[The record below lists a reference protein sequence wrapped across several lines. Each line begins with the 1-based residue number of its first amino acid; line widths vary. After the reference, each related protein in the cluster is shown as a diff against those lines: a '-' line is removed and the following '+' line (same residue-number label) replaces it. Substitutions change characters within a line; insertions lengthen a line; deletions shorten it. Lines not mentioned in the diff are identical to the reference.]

1 MARSI
6 AEVARQSEDA
16 VRSTTVAVQRDEVRG
31 ESARRVPDRLAT
43 EEPMEIRLH
52 GPGEP
57 PRPVAVTLRTPGHD
71 FELAVGFLLAE
82 GLLRSRDDV
91 VTVGYC
97 IGPDN
102 QQEYNV
108 VTVRR
113 TTPVGD
119 ALAPRPF
126 TATSACGTVRQGDD
140 RRPRAAV
147 RRSPRRRAARRSR
160 DPFDDA
166 RGDAGRPIALRRDG
180 WRACRCTCH
189 SLGCDRMRARRHS
202 AATTRLD
209 KLFGHALLDGRL
221 PLHDGVVVVSGRLG
235 FELVQKAAIAG
246 VTVIAA
252 VGAPSSMAVSTA
264 RRLGVTAV
272 AFLRDGGCSV
282 YTHHERVAMGGE
294 SRR

>member
-6 AEVARQSEDA
+6 ADVARRSEDA

-31 ESARRVPDRLAT
+31 ESTRRVPDRLAT

-52 GPGEP
+52 GPGEA

-97 IGPDN
+97 IGPEN
-102 QQEYNV
+102 QQEYNI

-126 TATSACGTVRQGDD
+126 AATSACGLCGKATIDD
-140 RRPRAAV
+140 LEQQCADLHGVGPRVEVATLSTMPAA
-147 RRSPRRRAARRSR
+147 
-160 DPFDDA
+160 
-166 RGDAGRPIALRRDG
+166 
-180 WRACRCTCH
+180 
-189 SLGCDRMRARRHS
+189 MRAS
-202 AATTRLD
+202 QSLFAATGGVHAAALATPSGAIECVREDIGRHNALD

-272 AFLRDGGCSV
+272 AFLRDGSCSV

>member
-6 AEVARQSEDA
+6 AEVARRSEDA

-31 ESARRVPDRLAT
+31 EIGRRVPDRLAT

-52 GPGEP
+52 GPGEA

-97 IGPDN
+97 MGPDN

-113 TTPVGD
+113 TIPVGD
-119 ALAPRPF
+119 ALVPRPF
-126 TATSACGTVRQGDD
+126 TATSACGLCGKATIDELEQHCADLRGIGPCVDVAMLSAL
-140 RRPRAAV
+140 PAAMRV
-147 RRSPRRRAARRSR
+147 
-160 DPFDDA
+160 DQ
-166 RGDAGRPIALRRDG
+166 
-180 WRACRCTCH
+180 
-189 SLGCDRMRARRHS
+189 SLF
-202 AATTRLD
+202 AATGGVHAAALATPSGNIECVREDVGRHNALD
-209 KLFGHALLDGRL
+209 KLLGRALLDGHL

-252 VGAPSSMAVSTA
+252 VGAPSSLAVSTA
-264 RRLGVTAV
+264 RRLGVTTV
-272 AFLRDGGCSV
+272 AFLRDGSCSV
-282 YTHHERVAMGGE
+282 YTHQERVAMGGAP
-294 SRR
+294 RR